1 VRKNRPGR
9 KLSFRGAIMG
19 LRTQKLRSG
28 LLLALIAAQPIAS
41 RAAKRVTVA
50 QLTQTLTANVGAHK
64 PDAEIARQIA
74 GLELSERL
82 TEATLARLAA
92 TLSADPESALA
103 LHLLAEQSAFLDPP
117 ASELPPTPSPDD
129 ATQQRVLAAARTYVA
144 QTLPRLPNLLAT
156 QTTNRYDDSPQETKT
171 GGWPLRAGLHP
182 VDTSSRE
189 ISVYEETANRSA
201 TVASARWQ
209 EQVGLT
215 SGGEFASTLG
225 MIMTDTLKGKVT
237 WSHWEQTAT
246 GQAAVFHYSVPRSAS
261 HFEVIGSLQRQAALE
276 GSPGQI
282 GNSRVSGI
290 EVKPSANSKSSTF
303 VTRLGY
309 RGSFSLDPATG
320 SILRVTVEVDSK
332 ESVPFQRA
340 AILVQYGPVQIG
352 DSEFICP
359 VRSAALSTA
368 ISGANLDPLT
378 RVPGNA
384 PTQWLNESEFA
395 GYHRFGSTVRV
406 VPGAPAPQ

>member
-1 VRKNRPGR
+1 MRLP
-9 KLSFRGAIMG
+9 
-19 LRTQKLRSG
+19 TEKLRSG
-28 LLLALIAAQPIAS
+28 LLLALIAALPIAS
-41 RAAKRVTVA
+41 RAAKRVTIA
-50 QLTQTLTANVGAHK
+50 QLTQTLTVDIGAHK

-74 GLELSERL
+74 SMELSERL

-92 TLSADPESALA
+92 TLNADPQAALA
-103 LHLLAEQSAFLDPP
+103 LQLLADQSAFLDPP
-117 ASELPPTPSPDD
+117 ASELPPTPAPDD
-129 ATQQRVLAAARTYVA
+129 PTQQRVLDAARSYVA

-156 QTTNRYDDSPQETKT
+156 QTTNRYDDSPQEAKK
-171 GGWPLRAGLHP
+171 GGWPVRAGLHL
-182 VDTSSRE
+182 VGTSSRE

-225 MIMTDTLKGKVT
+225 MILTDTLKGKVT

-276 GSPGQI
+276 GSPAQV

-290 EVKPSANSKSSTF
+290 GVKPSANSSSSSTLRI
-303 VTRLGY
+303 TPGY
-309 RGSFSLDPATG
+309 HGSLWLDLATG

-359 VRSAALSTA
+359 VRSVALSMA
-368 ISGANLDPLT
+368 LSGANLDPLT
-378 RVPGNA
+378 RLPGDA
-384 PTQWLNESEFA
+384 PTQWLNESVFT
-395 GYHRFGSTVRV
+395 GYRRFGSTVRV
-406 VPGAPAPQ
+406 VPGAQMPQ

>member
-1 VRKNRPGR
+1 MR
-9 KLSFRGAIMG
+9 

-28 LLLALIAAQPIAS
+28 LLLALIAVLPVAS
-41 RAAKRVTVA
+41 RAAKRITVA
-50 QLTQTLTANVGAHK
+50 QLTQTLTADVGAPK

-74 GLELSERL
+74 GMELSERL
-82 TEATLARLAA
+82 TEATLARLAV
-92 TLSADPESALA
+92 TLNADPQAALA
-103 LHLLAEQSAFLDPP
+103 LQLLADQSAFLDPP
-117 ASELPPTPSPDD
+117 ASELPPTPAPDD
-129 ATQQRVLAAARTYVA
+129 PTQQRVLDAARSYVA
-144 QTLPRLPNLLAT
+144 QSLPRLPNLLAT
-156 QTTNRYDDSPQETKT
+156 QTTNRYDDSPQKAKN
-171 GGWPLRAGLHP
+171 GGWAVRAGLRL

-189 ISVYEETANRSA
+189 ITVYEETANRSA

-225 MIMTDTLKGKVT
+225 MILTDTLKGKVT

-246 GQAAVFHYSVPRSAS
+246 GQAAAFHYSVPRSTS

-276 GSPGQI
+276 GSPAQI

-290 EVKPSANSKSSTF
+290 EVKPSANSSKSSTF
-303 VTRLGY
+303 LAKPGY
-309 RGSFSLDPATG
+309 HGSLWVDPATG

-359 VRSAALSTA
+359 VRSLALSMA
-368 ISGANLDPLT
+368 LSGANLDPLT
-378 RVPGNA
+378 RLPGDA
-384 PTQWLNESEFA
+384 PTQWLNESVFT
-395 GYHRFGSTVRV
+395 GYRRFGSTVRV
-406 VPGAPAPQ
+406 VPGAQMPQ